1 MVMVN
6 DLRIPVLLARHGDGG
21 SGDEGSRVTGVDNIL
36 PLVFLWSRSLSRLK
50 QAAPNALNA
59 PSSSQG

>member
-1 MVMVN
+1 M
-6 DLRIPVLLARHGDGG
+6 LLARHGDGG
-21 SGDEGSRVTGVDNIL
+21 SEDEGSRVTGVDNIL
-36 PLVFLWSRSLSRLK
+36 PLVFLGSLSLSRLK